1 MAWRILVLLTIT
13 LQVPNGSLFTR
24 FRLLTLQMICEE
36 MALDSKLEV
45 ANPEMLPEK
54 PDEECDLSWIR
65 VRESKLMP
73 SFRSFGPIEH
83 AARCVANTAAAGE
96 IPTPFLMRH
105 PSCSAALNVRR
116 PPLPQMVVRR
126 VAVREYGVL

>member
-1 MAWRILVLLTIT
+1 
-13 LQVPNGSLFTR
+13 
-24 FRLLTLQMICEE
+24 MICEE

-54 PDEECDLSWIR
+54 PDEERDLSWIR

-96 IPTPFLMRH
+96 IPIPFLMRH
-105 PSCSAALNVRR
+105 PSWPAAPAVRL
-116 PPLPQMVVRR
+116 PPLPPSVVPR
-126 VAVREYGVL
+126 VAGAGAGVLF